1 MEVKLRGS
9 YIMTTDAKQIQQEM
23 LHSVSRNAS
32 KVKGS
37 AHES

>member
-23 LHSVSRNAS
+23 LHSVPRNAS
-32 KVKGS
+32 IVKGS